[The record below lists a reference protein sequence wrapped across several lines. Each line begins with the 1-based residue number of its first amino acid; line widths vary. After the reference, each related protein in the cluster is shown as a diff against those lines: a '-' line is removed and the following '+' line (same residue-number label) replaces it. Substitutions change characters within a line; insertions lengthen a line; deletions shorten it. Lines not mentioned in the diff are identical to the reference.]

1 MTKHTIE
8 LAGDFTVTK
17 GPRDKA
23 WLAECKVALAD
34 VPASIVHDL
43 LLHGLKQK
51 IADAASGA
59 QTEAEASAAM
69 AKAVDAI
76 MAGEWSARG
85 TGGAGV
91 DERTRVARQIVR
103 QVFKAK
109 WGAKSADWAEFTGL
123 SDADQN
129 AKLDA
134 AFAKNEAKLGPAVD
148 EKLAQLA
155 AERKAKAAL
164 MADLDL

>member
-8 LAGDFTVTK
+8 LDGEFAVTK

-23 WLAECKVALAD
+23 WLAECTIALGD
-34 VPASIVHDL
+34 VPATIVRDL

-59 QTEAEASAAM
+59 QNADEAFAAM
-69 AKAVDAI
+69 QKACDAI
-76 MAGEWSARG
+76 LAGEWSARG
-85 TGGAGV
+85 TGAGV
-91 DERTRVARQIVR
+91 DERTKVARQIVR
-103 QVFKAK
+103 NVLKAK
-109 WGAKSADWAEFTGL
+109 WGAKSKEWAAFTGL
-123 SDADQN
+123 SDADAN
-129 AKLDA
+129 ARLDA
-134 AFAKNEAKLGPAVD
+134 VYAKNEAKFAPAVD
-148 EKLAQLA
+148 ERLAQLA